1 MTTSEPTPASSGE
14 SATDVAV
21 PTPEPKA
28 AAKASKARGRGIVA
42 WVLVVIAGILIPV
55 AVVAYW
61 GQRTITDAERYIETV
76 GPLAAEQPIK
86 DAIVAKT
93 TTTVMTL
100 IEEDD
105 TVNEALAALPPAA
118 ATKLKPA
125 ILGGIE
131 GLVTNVT
138 TKIVDSEQFEELW
151 VDVNAK
157 LQEELVSALN
167 GDRNGAVKL
176 EGDEVVLDTGTVAE
190 AVKQALV
197 DKGLTGLADKQIPA
211 GADQNIVLLQSQEL
225 AQAQLIYKFTIPLA
239 RYLLPVLALI
249 LVGAVLISG
258 RRARVV
264 FGIGIASILG
274 MLLLGVAL
282 TFGKQALN
290 SAAPTTMAQGVL
302 NAFWVTLTRYL
313 STAVTAY
320 LTVGIVIALLGWF
333 GGRSRPA
340 TSVRG
345 LISNGLRQS
354 GSRIQADWLDGISGF
369 LRDHWRAAFIVVG
382 VLTSALLLLFG
393 NVSAAVVGWYAAVAL
408 ALCALLYFL
417 TGVGSAENPVAASST
432 AAPEQTAAQP

>member
-1 MTTSEPTPASSGE
+1 M
-14 SATDVAV
+14 
-21 PTPEPKA
+21 
-28 AAKASKARGRGIVA
+28 
-42 WVLVVIAGILIPV
+42 
-55 AVVAYW
+55 
-61 GQRTITDAERYIETV
+61 
-76 GPLAAEQPIK
+76 
-86 DAIVAKT
+86 AKT

-274 MLLLGVAL
+274 MLLLGSPSP
-282 TFGKQALN
+282 
-290 SAAPTTMAQGVL
+290 SAS
-302 NAFWVTLTRYL
+302 RR
-313 STAVTAY
+313 STA
-320 LTVGIVIALLGWF
+320 
-333 GGRSRPA
+333 RRRP
-340 TSVRG
+340 R
-345 LISNGLRQS
+345 
-354 GSRIQADWLDGISGF
+354 
-369 LRDHWRAAFIVVG
+369 WRR
-382 VLTSALLLLFG
+382 
-393 NVSAAVVGWYAAVAL
+393 
-408 ALCALLYFL
+408 
-417 TGVGSAENPVAASST
+417 ASSM
-432 AAPEQTAAQP
+432 PSG